1 MTRLLPHSMTAS
13 SSQGSAVYEA
23 TTRFH
28 LLPPPRAPDGKDVV
42 AMPPVNA
49 GKRTPR
55 SCQRRS
61 SRLPRL
67 RHSRVSFQTGSPNV
81 SPASSLANK
90 KRTAPTL
97 HRLPRSPDRLP
108 EGPSVTLRAPL
119 TRRLLLGTSAVR
131 GLLPQTVV
139 FKPAG
144 G

>member
-1 MTRLLPHSMTAS
+1 MTAS
-13 SSQGSAVYEA
+13 SSQGGAVYEA

-42 AMPPVNA
+42 AGGPANA
-49 GKRTPR
+49 GRRTPR

-67 RHSRVSFQTGSPNV
+67 RHSRVSFQTGS
-81 SPASSLANK
+81 STGSAASILAKK
-90 KRTAPTL
+90 KRTPPTF

-108 EGPSVTLRAPL
+108 EGPSVALRAPL
-119 TRRLLLGTSAVR
+119 TRRLLRGTTTVR
-131 GLLPQTVV
+131 DLPQQTVV
-139 FKPAG
+139 FQPAG